1 MYRESWGMFDAMG
14 VRRAFFV
21 LLLGYLLRFFHLLF
35 FLSEDLTLL
44 NG

>member
-1 MYRESWGMFDAMG
+1 MPG
-14 VRRAFFV
+14 VLGARFFV
-21 LLLGYLLRFFHLLF
+21 LLLGDLLRFFHLLF